1 MMKVRIFQVIV
12 PLIAILII
20 WLYIGRLRNGKSTL
34 NEVFPTLLF
43 LLATT
48 IFAIFPDPVSDFL
61 RTILG
66 MESNINAIVFFGMG
80 LLFLVQLNFYSNMRK
95 QEKEITKLTR
105 ELAIAEFEGQ
115 KLA

>member
-1 MMKVRIFQVIV
+1 MIKIRIFQVIV
-12 PLIAILII
+12 PLITVFII

-34 NEVFPTLLF
+34 NEVFPTILF
-43 LLATT
+43 LIATT
-48 IFAIFPDPVSDFL
+48 VFAIIPDPVSDFL

-80 LLFLVQLNFYSNMRK
+80 LLFLIQLNLYSGMRK

-105 ELAIAEFEGQ
+105 ELAIAEFEGRQ
-115 KLA
+115 